1 VAAARAVTG
10 VGSIDPG
17 AESLSRL
24 GLAGALLGLAALFAG
39 AAELAVTVSSR
50 GFKPAQIT
58 ARKSE
63 TLKVWIGS
71 ADGEH
76 CFALDAFRIEK
87 RVLPGKRVLVEI
99 VPDRA
104 GTFVFHC
111 CLEPQNE
118 ALRGRLVVSE

>member
-1 VAAARAVTG
+1 M
-10 VGSIDPG
+10 
-17 AESLSRL
+17 SRL
-24 GLAGALLGLAALFAG
+24 GLAAAALLGLAPLRAG
-39 AAELAVTVSSR
+39 AAELEVTVSSR
-50 GFKPAQIT
+50 GFRPAQIA
-58 ARKSE
+58 ARKGE

-111 CLEPQNE
+111 CLEPRNE